1 MAADG
6 WNRNNHYHGLVLK
19 AIPESCRRALD
30 VGCGT
35 GLLARRL
42 AEHCEEV
49 VGIDVHAATLSHAI
63 AATGR
68 DSRVSFV
75 KGDVMTHALEP
86 ASFDTVTAIATLH
99 HLPLEPALLRFRE
112 LLRPDG
118 VLVVIGLY
126 RLRTPADFAF
136 GVAGKL
142 AGWWLR
148 WRNDYEEVAAP
159 IHEPEETLC
168 EIQAAVRELLPGAV
182 VNRLLLFRDSLIWRK
197 PGGRSS

>member
-1 MAADG
+1 VAADG
-6 WNRNNHYHGLVLK
+6 WNRNNHYHGLVLQ
-19 AIPESCRRALD
+19 AVPEGCRRALD

-42 AEHCEEV
+42 AEHCDEV
-49 VGIDVHAATLSHAI
+49 VAIDAHAATLSCAI

-68 DSRVSFV
+68 NSQVSFV
-75 KGDVMTHALEP
+75 NGDVMTHAFEP

-99 HLPLEPALLRFRE
+99 HLPLEPALVRFRE

-136 GVAGKL
+136 GVAGKV

-148 WRNDYEEVAAP
+148 WRNNYEEVVAP
-159 IHEPEETLC
+159 IHEPEETLS
-168 EIQAAVRELLPGAV
+168 EIQAAVRKPLPDAV
-182 VNRLLLFRDSLIWRK
+182 VNRLLLFRYSLIWRK
-197 PGGRSS
+197 PRGRSS